1 MQTDALH
8 HFVKE
13 WKLLQNASFS
23 TRNDL
28 PSPYFWENFGRFRRS
43 DCKIARTRLIGDAMS
58 NSPTSHAALL
68 KWVSEITALCT
79 PDSVEW
85 CDGSQAEWD
94 RLTSLLVEK
103 GTFTRLNPKT
113 RPNCFLARSTTS
125 DVARVEDRTF
135 ICSETPAGAGPT
147 NHWADPAEMRAKMTD
162 KFRGSM
168 KGRTMYVIPFCMG
181 PLDSPLA
188 KIGVEITDSAYVV
201 VNMRI
206 MCHMGAHVLKRLEQE
221 AAGTISN
228 KRDGFGSFI
237 PCLHS
242 VGAPLAAAQA
252 DTTWPCNDDKYIVHF
267 PATCEIMSFGSGYGG
282 NALLGKKCLAL
293 RIASNIARDNKWMAE
308 HMLIVG
314 VHAPDGTTN
323 YLSVAFP
330 SACGKTN
337 LAMLIPPKAYLDAG
351 WKTSIVGDDIAW
363 LWPHEDGKLHAI
375 NPETGYFGVAPGTA
389 YDTNPLAM
397 ESIKAN
403 AIFTNVG
410 LTDDGDIWWEGMS
423 KTPPAHLIDW
433 TGQDWTPDCGR
444 TAAHA
449 NARFTAPAVQCPTID
464 SNWQNPDGV
473 PIDGIVFGGRRATT
487 MPLIFQ
493 ALDWNHGVY
502 VGATMGSEMTA
513 AAAGTLGK
521 VRRDPM
527 AMLPFCGYNMGDY
540 FGHWLEMSQYVS
552 KLPQIFHVNWFRKSA
567 EGKFLWPGYG
577 ENMRVLEWIVKRCN
591 GQANATK
598 TQVGGSP
605 SFAEFNTDGLDGFT
619 QEVFEQVMA
628 LDSAEWQAEI
638 AGQEEFFA
646 SLGDHLPKELVRQ
659 RELLAARMA

>member
-1 MQTDALH
+1 M
-8 HFVKE
+8 
-13 WKLLQNASFS
+13 
-23 TRNDL
+23 
-28 PSPYFWENFGRFRRS
+28 
-43 DCKIARTRLIGDAMS
+43 
-58 NSPTSHAALL
+58 
-68 KWVSEITALCT
+68 
-79 PDSVEW
+79 
-85 CDGSQAEWD
+85 
-94 RLTSLLVEK
+94 
-103 GTFTRLNPKT
+103 
-113 RPNCFLARSTTS
+113 
-125 DVARVEDRTF
+125 EDRTF
-135 ICSETPAGAGPT
+135 ICSETAAGAGAT
-147 NHWADPAEMRAKMTD
+147 NHWADPAEMRAKMTE
-162 KFRGSM
+162 KFRGCM
-168 KGRTMYVIPFCMG
+168 KGRTLYVIPFCMG

-206 MCHMGAHVLKRLEQE
+206 MCHMGAHVLKRLEDE
-221 AAGTISN
+221 AAGTVSN
-228 KRDGFGSFI
+228 KRDGFGTFI

-242 VGAPLAAAQA
+242 VGAPLAPGQA

-267 PATCEIMSFGSGYGG
+267 PATREIMSFGSGYGG

-337 LAMLIPPKAYLDAG
+337 LAMLIPPQAYLDAG
-351 WKTSIVGDDIAW
+351 WKTSIIGDDIAW

-410 LTDDGDIWWEGMS
+410 LTDDGDVWWEGMS

-433 TGQDWTPDCGR
+433 TGLDWTPDCGR

-449 NARFTAPAVQCPTID
+449 NARFTAPAIQCPTID
-464 SNWQNPDGV
+464 PNWQNPDGV

-527 AMLPFCGYNMGDY
+527 AMLPFCGYNVGDY
-540 FGHWLEMSQYVS
+540 FGHWLEMAKYVT

-567 EGKFLWPGYG
+567 DGKFLWPGYG

-591 GQANATK
+591 GQATAID
-598 TQVGGSP
+598 TQVGASP
-605 SFAEFNTDGLDGFT
+605 SFDEFNTAGIAGFT
-619 QEVFEQVMA
+619 KDSFDQVMA
-628 LDSAEWQAEI
+628 LDRDEWQAEI
-638 AGQEEFFA
+638 AGQQEFFT
-646 SLGDHLPKELVRQ
+646 SLGDHLPQELVRQ
-659 RELLAARMA
+659 RELLAARLA